1 MERQIFVGES
11 KGGHCQR
18 VFMCSEDFGWI
29 GEMLSQAHLPL
40 AKTDRTLSSRIHV
53 EKTRILTQWNLLTL
67 TSAAKKTGSS
77 LKTSCSMSH
86 DVKQVY
92 VGKGPIAY

>member
-40 AKTDRTLSSRIHV
+40 VKT
-53 EKTRILTQWNLLTL
+53 N
-67 TSAAKKTGSS
+67 
-77 LKTSCSMSH
+77 
-86 DVKQVY
+86 
-92 VGKGPIAY
+92 VGYMWKRLEY